1 MDDRAQRQGAR
12 ADRYASR
19 PAAEVAGEGPAV
31 AGGHEVEHTVTAVAG
46 TARNLFPNGWAAK
59 TNPTIL
65 SDLSPSVQFEKVV
78 EACGGYGQRI
88 DDPAEVPAALER
100 ALHAVRVEKRQA
112 LINFVSAPMTGP
124 RF

>member
-1 MDDRAQRQGAR
+1 MAISRVVVPPAKDSTNRRSALRKAASGGA
-12 ADRYASR
+12 
-19 PAAEVAGEGPAV
+19 PAA
-31 AGGHEVEHTVTAVAG
+31 
-46 TARNLFPNGWAAK
+46 NGWAAK